1 MALIGIFAIYRKVSS
16 APSLSMDIHRIP
28 WQFYA
33 ATALVSTMSQCNS
46 ATIDDDDDD
55 PHDNNDDDED
65 DDDNVFCLLAT
76 YNFARGI
83 SEKKSGP
90 GPVTAK
96 KTSPSQFQ
104 VHIEPSPRP
113 QINVGRQNEVGPR
126 TAEMGALFCT
136 SKVFPNPTLIRGQGV
151 SGKRQVQ

>member
-90 GPVTAK
+90 GGRGVKGKGSTEAVALVK
-96 KTSPSQFQ
+96 
-104 VHIEPSPRP
+104 PR
-113 QINVGRQNEVGPR
+113 R
-126 TAEMGALFCT
+126 
-136 SKVFPNPTLIRGQGV
+136 
-151 SGKRQVQ
+151 